1 MEDYLKRKEE
11 EKKLMSKNPVLLQ
24 ILLSKEQTIESK
36 LRTAFSLI
44 QTAIGLAAFG
54 LAIITFFKGE
64 LGYMA
69 AGTILIIISLI
80 LVWFAIKRYLHYA
93 RESQTIREHRADL
106 REIIEQD

>member
-11 EKKLMSKNPVLLQ
+11 EEKLMSKNPVLLQ

-64 LGYMA
+64 LGYLIIGA
-69 AGTILIIISLI
+69 FLILIALI
-80 LVWFAIKRYLHYA
+80 LVWFAIKRYFHYA
-93 RESQTIREHRADL
+93 QESQIIKEHRADL
-106 REIIEQD
+106 RELIGQE